1 MRGKFVVAAA
11 AAVLACSAAPA
22 AAAEPPAGAIGNV
35 EFVKNLPEMKWATA
49 INFIQYG
56 EQDVMFATGR
66 FGLRSYDV
74 SDPENPVF
82 LDSVE
87 NEALRLQGDPPVD
100 TTEDADGI
108 STYWQNEDMDVD
120 ADRGLVFLARDP
132 RSFKGTT
139 ASDTSIAGVYIVNAA
154 DPEEPRDDDVPP
166 AADRPYHDVHQRLR
180 LPLDGR
186 PRVVERAEA
195 TARRTGP
202 AAGRSS

>member
-66 FGLRSYDV
+66 FGLRSYDI

-139 ASDTSIAGVYIVNAA
+139 ASDASIAGVYIVNAA
-154 DPEEPRDDDVPP
+154 DPENLGLMTF
-166 AADRPYHDVHQRLR
+166 HQ
-180 LPLDGR
+180 LPTGHTTTCINGCDYLWTGG
-186 PRVVERAEA
+186 P
-195 TARRTGP
+195 ARRTG
-202 AAGRSS
+202 RSSRR